1 MEYRPNRDGR
11 ISLLSGLVSVSYL
24 GHGMPTWPDSQV
36 PELWKAVL
44 EVWAGR
50 QATLT
55 ERDDVT
61 HAYGAQTA
69 S

>member
-1 MEYRPNRDGR
+1 
-11 ISLLSGLVSVSYL
+11 
-24 GHGMPTWPDSQV
+24 MPTWPDSQV